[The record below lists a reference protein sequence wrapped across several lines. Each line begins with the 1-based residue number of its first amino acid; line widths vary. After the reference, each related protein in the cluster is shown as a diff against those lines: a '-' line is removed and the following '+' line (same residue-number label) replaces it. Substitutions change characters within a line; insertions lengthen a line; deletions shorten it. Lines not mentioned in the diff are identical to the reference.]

1 MTDVTIVTPDVSTG
15 WLTVTE
21 AAKVLGVS
29 RQRIHQRIQSGSL
42 KAERVQS
49 VTAAKFHYLLP
60 ADQFGEA
67 SAYAAPT
74 A

>member
-1 MTDVTIVTPDVSTG
+1 MTDQLPTAPAFLTI
-15 WLTVTE
+15 TE
-21 AAKVLGVS
+21 AAARLGVT
-29 RQRIHQRIQSGSL
+29 RQRVHQRIKAGSL

-60 ADQFGEA
+60 ADQFGDA
-67 SAYAAPT
+67 PAYAAPT

>member
-1 MTDVTIVTPDVSTG
+1 
-15 WLTVTE
+15 
-21 AAKVLGVS
+21 
-29 RQRIHQRIQSGSL
+29 
-42 KAERVQS
+42 

-67 SAYAAPT
+67 PAYAAPT

>member
-1 MTDVTIVTPDVSTG
+1 MTESTIVPAF
-15 WLTVTE
+15 LTVTE
-21 AAKVLGVS
+21 VARRLGVS
-29 RQRIHQRIQSGSL
+29 RQRVHQRIQSGSL

-67 SAYAAPT
+67 PAYAAPT